1 MNVKKTR
8 LKDSDIKKFT
18 LVKHLKGV
26 LLVVKTESDDK
37 RIGLMHVSNDHA
49 IMQLTRYRIKSKAGK
64 QTTATTISMR
74 HPDGTA
80 AVNFSI
86 TDVGLKLL
94 YQMITLYKTKEVIE
108 KPARCKLTDGDGGEI
123 SEPITTVTV
132 KFPRGMEGGD

>member
-8 LKDSDIKKFT
+8 LKDNGIKNIT
-18 LVKHLKGV
+18 LVKHLKGE
-26 LLVVKTESDDK
+26 LLVVKTKSDDK
-37 RIGLMHVSNDHA
+37 RVGLMHVSDDNA
-49 IMQLTRYRIKSKAGK
+49 TMQLIRYTIKSVAGK
-64 QTTATTISMR
+64 QTTATTISMMY
-74 HPDGTA
+74 PDGTT

-94 YQMITLYKTKEVIE
+94 YEMITLYKTREVIE
-108 KPARCKLTDGDGGEI
+108 RPARSKVTEEFDSEI